1 MNIRMNKTF
10 AGSAALGAFVLLA
23 GCGQSGLSGTYV
35 DSQGNVSLTF
45 QSGGKV
51 LYHTSQTGYTK
62 QETYSVSGNKVTI
75 KGLAPFKIRAD
86 GCLVSPTMIV
96 CKPKHSS

>member
-1 MNIRMNKTF
+1 MNIHFTKKL
-10 AGSAALGAFVLLA
+10 ASAAALSAFVLLA
-23 GCGQSGLSGTYV
+23 ACGQHGLSGTYT

-51 LYHTSQTGYTK
+51 LYHASQTGYTK

-75 KGLAPFKIRAD
+75 KGEAPFKIRAD
-86 GCLVSPTMIV
+86 GCLVSPMMIV
-96 CKPKHSS
+96 CKPEHSS